1 MSNVAQGYTQVNP
14 VAGPGETRE
23 PPEPRTHQGSRCEV
37 PRCKERE
44 PGAYPGHGTF
54 CPRHARLMIPRSRW
68 ALLSVP
74 VAARATARGKNRDA
88 A

>member
-1 MSNVAQGYTQVNP
+1 MHNVAQGYTQSTGKSP
-14 VAGPGETRE
+14 AGQPAATQ
-23 PPEPRTHQGSRCEV
+23 EPRTHQGSRCEV

-74 VAARATARGKNRDA
+74 VPARAAGKGKSRDA